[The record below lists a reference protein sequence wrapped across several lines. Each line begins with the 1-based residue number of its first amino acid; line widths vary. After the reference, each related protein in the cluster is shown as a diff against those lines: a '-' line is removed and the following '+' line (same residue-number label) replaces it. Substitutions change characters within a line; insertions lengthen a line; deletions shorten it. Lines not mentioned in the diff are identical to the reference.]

1 MVSPRFAA
9 CRYIGMP
16 KWTES
21 ASISSIPACQS
32 QFRPFRHVES
42 PTSSDTADYPLRQ
55 LTPNRYRTRQNTGLW
70 LGHSAGTSP
79 EPVRNR
85 SAQRRVWK
93 RDVMNQTTI
102 DGIGEISGLRQLMW
116 GHALLLACAVLYVIW
131 WCVFFNP
138 NVQVKGG
145 LLRSFGVACILVAAV
160 AGIAGVALD
169 CLGISGLS
177 ALPTNGSI
185 RVWPFAIGG
194 VAVYIALAAA
204 TSQLLHRPIT
214 TELLLIV
221 MWVTLEL
228 CTLIVLYDS
237 GALGLPVTVVLAVI
251 LLILFIA
258 DMTCYLAYYHLP
270 PMPAFI
276 DGTVPL
282 IAVAAFSAVVVAL
295 LV

>member
-1 MVSPRFAA
+1 
-9 CRYIGMP
+9 
-16 KWTES
+16 
-21 ASISSIPACQS
+21 
-32 QFRPFRHVES
+32 
-42 PTSSDTADYPLRQ
+42 
-55 LTPNRYRTRQNTGLW
+55 
-70 LGHSAGTSP
+70 
-79 EPVRNR
+79 
-85 SAQRRVWK
+85 
-93 RDVMNQTTI
+93 MNQTTI
-102 DGIGEISGLRQLMW
+102 DEIGEISGLRQLMW

-145 LLRSFGVACILVAAV
+145 LLRNFGVACILVAAV
-160 AGIAGVALD
+160 AGIAGVVLD

-177 ALPTNGSI
+177 AFPVHGGI
-185 RVWPFAIGG
+185 RVWPLAIGG
-194 VAVYIALAAA
+194 VVVYIALAAA

-228 CTLIVLYDS
+228 CTLIVLHDS
-237 GALGLPVTVVLAVI
+237 GALGLPVAVVLAAI

-258 DMTCYLAYYHLP
+258 DMACYLAYYHLP